1 MEGLIKK
8 KRLCRSFTFVDHVSG
23 EAVSASIPEV
33 VDPSY
38 GMYVWPSAPVL
49 AQCVWFHKNQVRNK
63 NVLELG
69 AGTALPGMVAAIVGG
84 TVTLSDAAHL
94 TGCLDNC
101 YQSCVANNL
110 QNEVRVVGLTWGQ
123 FDPGLLN
130 LGRIDI
136 ILGSDCFYDPKD
148 FEDILVTVSFLIER
162 NPKSEFWTTYQ
173 DRSSDRTLEQL
184 LHKWNLS
191 CRQIPLVSFH
201 ADTVFI
207 AGSTLPGNHIIE
219 MLIISKCNRASASNQ
234 ML

>member
-1 MEGLIKK
+1 MECTCGRRLQYSRSMSGFTRIKFAIK
-8 KRLCRSFTFVDHVSG
+8 TFWNWAQVPLC
-23 EAVSASIPEV
+23 
-33 VDPSY
+33 
-38 GMYVWPSAPVL
+38 
-49 AQCVWFHKNQVRNK
+49 
-63 NVLELG
+63 
-69 AGTALPGMVAAIVGG
+69 PGMVAAIVGG

-110 QNEVRVVGLTWGQ
+110 QDEVRVVGLTWGQ

-162 NPKSEFWTTYQ
+162 NPKCEFWTTYQ

-207 AGSTLPGNHIIE
+207 AGSTPTRESHHRDAHHIE
-219 MLIISKCNRASASNQ
+219 M
-234 ML
+234 